1 MFESRQY
8 KEGDKVTCVTDK
20 LKNFSRGNIYIVEK
34 VFYNKRYAAFGLSHL
49 GGAQGFVDKL
59 QLQGIKGKVSHRN
72 FEPVGQDVYRDEVIS
87 SVLGEEGNVATT
99 APTTTRKIDEVESK
113 PYQMF
118 ELVMN
123 RIARDRN
130 RLPWDK
136 TYSDFDTMIA
146 VIAKGDRTWGIETS
160 DFDCIKDM
168 TISDLM
174 TLFIKWR
181 QEKGI
186 K

>member
-20 LKNFSRGNIYIVEK
+20 LKNFSKGNIYIVEK
-34 VFYNKRYAAFGLSHL
+34 VFYNKRYTSFNIGPKE
-49 GGAQGFVDKL
+49 GFVDKL

-72 FEPVGQDVYRDEVIS
+72 FEPSGQDAYRDEVIS
-87 SVLGEEGNVATT
+87 SVLGEESNIATT

-136 TYSDFDTMIA
+136 TYTDFDTMIA

-168 TISDLM
+168 TISELM

-181 QEKGI
+181 QENGI

>member
-1 MFESRQY
+1 MFGTVQY

-20 LKNFSRGNIYIVEK
+20 LKNFSKGNIYIVEK
-34 VFYNKRYAAFGLSHL
+34 VTYNKRYASFNIGPKE
-49 GGAQGFVDKL
+49 GFVDKL
-59 QLQGIKGKVSHRN
+59 QLQGIKGKVSHSN
-72 FEPVGQDVYRDEVIS
+72 FEPVGQDFYRDEVIS

-118 ELVMN
+118 ELLMN
-123 RIARDRN
+123 RISRDRN

-136 TYSDFDTMIA
+136 TYTDFDTMIA

-168 TISDLM
+168 TISELM

-181 QEKGI
+181 QENGI